1 MKIPSRYEPSDVEEK
16 WIRFWEEKKTF
27 VAKADSKK
35 PKYTIVLPPPN
46 VTGILTLGHVLNM
59 TIQDVLIR
67 FKKMQGYEVLWLPG
81 TDHAGIAT
89 SNKVEEKLRKEGK
102 TRFDIGREKFLEEAW
117 KWKEEYHK
125 RITSQMK
132 RLGLSV
138 DWTRE
143 RFTMD
148 EAYSKAVKEAFVRLY
163 EKGYIYRGEY
173 IVNYCPRCG
182 TCLLYTS
189 DAADE

>member
-1 MKIPSRYEPSDVEEK
+1 MKIPSRYEPSGVEEK
-16 WIRFWEEKKTF
+16 WIRYWEEKKTF

-59 TIQDVLIR
+59 TIQDALIR

-148 EAYSKAVKEAFVRLY
+148 EGYSKAVKEAFVRLY
-163 EKGYIYRGEY
+163 EKGYIYLSL
-173 IVNYCPRCG
+173 IHI
-182 TCLLYTS
+182 
-189 DAADE
+189 